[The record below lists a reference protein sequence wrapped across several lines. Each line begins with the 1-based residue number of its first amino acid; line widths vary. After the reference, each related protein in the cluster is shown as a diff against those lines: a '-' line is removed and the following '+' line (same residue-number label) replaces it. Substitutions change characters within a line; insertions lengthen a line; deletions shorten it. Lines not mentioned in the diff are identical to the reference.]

1 MVIFEGFGP
10 RMVRKGP
17 KKGQNRQKR
26 PFRSFSAIL
35 KGIPGL
41 FGEKGAKRV
50 RKHDSLRLS
59 ILAPEGVA
67 SAERGLKPTRNRRFE
82 TPTVSVCAYGGG
94 L

>member
-17 KKGQNRQKR
+17 KKGQNRRKR

-41 FGEKGAKRV
+41 FGEKGLKRV
-50 RKHDSLRLS
+50 RKHDFPRLS
-59 ILAPEGVA
+59 ILAPEQVA
-67 SAERGLKPTRNRRFE
+67 SAERGSQTDPQ
-82 TPTVSVCAYGGG
+82 PSV
-94 L
+94 